1 MEKQLLIDEN
11 IFPDEKTLKETATNL
26 YPLYEEI
33 INTITDKTFN
43 LAVEWRYY
51 KDGKS
56 WLCKATYKKKTV
68 FWLSV
73 WEDYFKVS
81 FYFTEKT
88 EKKVYELDIERR
100 LKEEFRDSKIIGKL
114 KPLIININDKSQI
127 KDLLKIIEYK
137 KNLK

>member
-1 MEKQLLIDEN
+1 MQEQFLINEH
-11 IFPDEKTLKETATNL
+11 IFPDEKTLKETTGNL

-33 INTITDKTFN
+33 INTITDNTFN
-43 LAVEWRYY
+43 LTVEWRYY

-56 WLCKATYKKKTV
+56 WLFKATYKKKTV
-68 FWLSV
+68 FWFSV

-88 EKKVYELDIERR
+88 EKKVYELDIDCR
-100 LKEEFRDSKIIGKL
+100 LKEEFRGSKIIGKL

>member
-43 LAVEWRYY
+43 LAVEWQYY

>member
-1 MEKQLLIDEN
+1 MEEQFLINEH
-11 IFPDEKTLKETATNL
+11 IFPDEKTLKETTGDL

-33 INTITDKTFN
+33 INTITDNTFN
-43 LAVEWRYY
+43 LTVEWRYY

-68 FWLSV
+68 FWFSV

-88 EKKVYELDIERR
+88 EKKVYELDIDCR
-100 LKEEFRDSKIIGKL
+100 LKEEFRGSKIIGKL